1 MEINDLLNIA
11 LACIIGYGAFVLTFF
26 LLSKMLFPKVEMD
39 EEYEKMIEAYQQKRS
54 NARQRVA
61 RRRIKPEYFKLS
73 RELKN
78 RVEYVESI

>member
-11 LACIIGYGAFVLTFF
+11 LACVIGYGAFMLTFY
-26 LLSKMLFPKVEMD
+26 LLSKMLFQKVELD
-39 EEYEKMIEAYQQKRS
+39 EEYEQMIEAYQQKRS
-54 NARQRVA
+54 TARQRVA
-61 RRRIKPEYFKLS
+61 RRRIKPQYFKLS